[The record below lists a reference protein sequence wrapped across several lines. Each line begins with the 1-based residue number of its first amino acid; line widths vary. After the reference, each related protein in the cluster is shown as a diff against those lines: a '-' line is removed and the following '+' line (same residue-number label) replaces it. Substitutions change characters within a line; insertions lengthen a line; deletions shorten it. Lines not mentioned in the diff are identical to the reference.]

1 MSDPLPPPPWTQ
13 SAELQTR
20 WPAAEMTTDTD
31 AVPMLNRHG
40 RAAWEMACTVKRGV
54 VPIWY
59 QP

>member
-1 MSDPLPPPPWTQ
+1 MSDPLLRTQ